1 MGVWSLIGVIG
12 GLLVSIWAFLK
23 YIISQSMRLDDN
35 LSKSLIPSI
44 MNAKYKFEIN
54 NEISV
59 NKKYPS
65 TYSSFVFLN
74 GTLLYFTRSERLLTA
89 GWQSKETISELYY
102 FRWHRERVKSFIGGI
117 VNAKEYVNV
126 MALAP
131 WGSDKL
137 GQLSTSEKPK
147 VYINKDQY
155 TDIEEDIVNIL
166 TTGKGKTSA
175 LLYGKPGT
183 GKTRLVKYF
192 SLKYN
197 LPIYSIFLNPEYNNL
212 DILVMFND
220 IPEKC
225 IVLFEDFDNYF
236 NKRECIM
243 KNNEVKFTF
252 DSLLSVL
259 DGVYNE
265 YNQVVF
271 FMTCNDI
278 DKIDA
283 SIKDR
288 PSRMKFVNEITGP
301 NYENRLDILDG
312 NIELAEMTEGMTTDR
327 VFFVKSL
334 TDKHSKDEIFKIIHK
349 ENEVIEG

>member
-1 MGVWSLIGVIG
+1 
-12 GLLVSIWAFLK
+12 
-23 YIISQSMRLDDN
+23 
-35 LSKSLIPSI
+35 
-44 MNAKYKFEIN
+44 
-54 NEISV
+54 
-59 NKKYPS
+59 
-65 TYSSFVFLN
+65 
-74 GTLLYFTRSERLLTA
+74 
-89 GWQSKETISELYY
+89 
-102 FRWHRERVKSFIGGI
+102 
-117 VNAKEYVNV
+117 
-126 MALAP
+126 
-131 WGSDKL
+131 
-137 GQLSTSEKPK
+137 
-147 VYINKDQY
+147 
-155 TDIEEDIVNIL
+155 
-166 TTGKGKTSA
+166 
-175 LLYGKPGT
+175 LYGKPGT
-183 GKTRLVKYF
+183 GKTRLIKYF

-265 YNQVVF
+265 YNQVFF

-278 DKIDA
+278 NKIDV

-288 PSRMKFVNEITGP
+288 PSRMKFVTEITGP
-301 NYENRLDILDG
+301 NYENRLEILDG
-312 NIELAEMTEGMTTDR
+312 NIELAEMTENMTTDR

-334 TDKHSKDEIFKIIHK
+334 ANTHTNEEIINKL
-349 ENEVIEG
+349 ELQNEITEG

>member
-1 MGVWSLIGVIG
+1 
-12 GLLVSIWAFLK
+12 
-23 YIISQSMRLDDN
+23 
-35 LSKSLIPSI
+35 
-44 MNAKYKFEIN
+44 
-54 NEISV
+54 
-59 NKKYPS
+59 
-65 TYSSFVFLN
+65 
-74 GTLLYFTRSERLLTA
+74 
-89 GWQSKETISELYY
+89 
-102 FRWHRERVKSFIGGI
+102 
-117 VNAKEYVNV
+117 
-126 MALAP
+126 
-131 WGSDKL
+131 
-137 GQLSTSEKPK
+137 
-147 VYINKDQY
+147 
-155 TDIEEDIVNIL
+155 
-166 TTGKGKTSA
+166 
-175 LLYGKPGT
+175 
-183 GKTRLVKYF
+183 
-192 SLKYN
+192 
-197 LPIYSIFLNPEYNNL
+197 
-212 DILVMFND
+212 MFND

-288 PSRMKFVNEITGP
+288 PSRMKFVTEITGP

-312 NIELAEMTEGMTTDR
+312 DIELAEMTENMTTDR

-334 TDKHSKDEIFKIIHK
+334 TAKHSNDEIFNILNK
-349 ENEVIEG
+349 ENEIIEG

>member
-183 GKTRLVKYF
+183 GKTRLIKYF

-312 NIELAEMTEGMTTDR
+312 NIELAEMTENMTTDR